1 MKYSH
6 IKVISCMLLLIHLRN
21 SQLIH
26 ELFFPVTINISKMTM
41 KSVYLKSHFLRMY
54 LSYKR

>member
-6 IKVISCMLLLIHLRN
+6 IKVIICMLLLIHLRN

-26 ELFFPVTINISKMTM
+26 ELVFSVTINISKMTM
-41 KSVYLKSHFLRMY
+41 KSVYLKSYFLRMY